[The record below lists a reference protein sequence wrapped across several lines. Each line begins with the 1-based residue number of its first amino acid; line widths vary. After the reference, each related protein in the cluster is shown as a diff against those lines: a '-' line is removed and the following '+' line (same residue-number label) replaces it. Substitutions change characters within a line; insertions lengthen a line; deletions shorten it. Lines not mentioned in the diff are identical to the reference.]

1 MSKSQQT
8 GVTNQANQQIQQNNA
23 NEGAVNSQLQPI
35 LSTAEGNA
43 NTLLPSITG
52 GYSDIASTGGYDPT
66 VLGNINATNTNLA
79 ANGGISPGQ
88 VASMEDKASQAA
100 QSTYQT
106 GQAAA
111 ERAQAATGGYGVS
124 GSITGSLARQ
134 GSEAAT
140 QAAQNVSGSIAQIQQ
155 QGEIAGAQGLQQ
167 TQQAQTGN
175 KLTALAGN
183 TNIYGMNENQVST
196 TVSQILQ
203 NYQQTGQMNAQ
214 DMAILTNLA
223 NQPGVFDKIV
233 STIATL
239 GNTMAGIMGAMNP
252 LGGGGGG
259 SKIGGVGAEGAM
271 G

>member
-1 MSKSQQT
+1 MRTQAKGKKAMSKSQQT
-8 GVTNQANQQIQQNNA
+8 AVTNQANQQVAQNNA
-23 NEGAVNSQLQPI
+23 NEGAVNSQMQGVLG
-35 LSTAEGNA
+35 TAQDTA
-43 NTLLPSITG
+43 SSLLPSVTG

-79 ANGGISPGQ
+79 TTGGISPDQ

-124 GSITGSLARQ
+124 GSITGNLARQ
-134 GSEAAT
+134 GSEAAA

-233 STIATL
+233 GTIGTL
-239 GNTMAGIMGAMNP
+239 GGAAGGI
-252 LGGGGGG
+252 
-259 SKIGGVGAEGAM
+259 IEGLN
-271 G
+271 

>member
-8 GVTNQANQQIQQNNA
+8 AVTNQANQQIQQNNA
-23 NEGAVNSQLQPI
+23 NESSADSTLQGV
-35 LSTAEGNA
+35 LGTAQ
-43 NTLLPSITG
+43 NTASSLLPSITG
-52 GYSDIASTGGYDPT
+52 GYSDIASTSGYDPT

-79 ANGGISPGQ
+79 QTGGISPDQ

-106 GQAAA
+106 GAAAA
-111 ERAQAATGGYGVS
+111 ERAQAATGSYGVS

-134 GSEAAT
+134 GSEAAA

-155 QGEIAGAQGLQQ
+155 QGEIAGAEGLQQ
-167 TQQAQTGN
+167 TQQAQVGN
-175 KLTALAGN
+175 RLTALAGN

-203 NYQQTGQMNAQ
+203 DYQQTGQMNAQ

-233 STIATL
+233 GTIGTL
-239 GNTMAGIMGAMNP
+239 GGAFGGI
-252 LGGGGGG
+252 LGGIGLN
-259 SKIGGVGAEGAM
+259 KIGNAQITAAGAN
-271 G
+271 